1 MRPLAAIGSSK
12 YLSLHNMTESN
23 QSWLVSYQEFQAL
36 TLEQQAA
43 VLYTEGTLLASRW
56 EGHQAVGLYQVNDF
70 FCELSYDTQTYA
82 LLRTHAFT
90 SLEGF
95 G

>member
-1 MRPLAAIGSSK
+1 
-12 YLSLHNMTESN
+12 MTEPHEKGV
-23 QSWLVSYQEFQAL
+23 VSYQEFQAL
-36 TLEQQAA
+36 ALGQQAA

-56 EGHQAVGLYQVNDF
+56 EGHQAVGLYRVGDF

-82 LLRTHAFT
+82 LLRAHAFT

-95 G
+95 V